1 MADRQG
7 HVRTFDPLAAAL
19 VLAASACSS
28 GGPAAPPAGQV
39 AVAPA
44 PERAPADT
52 TVRLTVARQPKP
64 EARAKPATR
73 PKPHP
78 QIRWADSTV
87 LERAVTARLGYRPL
101 AEVLSRRTQR
111 PELADRAA
119 LAVVR
124 ESRRLKLSPSLLA
137 AVLLIENRALDS
149 AAVSSQGA
157 VGLMQVMPV
166 HAGSY
171 GCASNDLKEID
182 ANICHGA
189 RLLSVYVVRSP
200 TLKVALRRYNGCVR
214 GTVTPRCS
222 RYPLRV
228 LATAASVR
236 REMLALAAQDGMI
249 VPGTAGRSLD

>member
-7 HVRTFDPLAAAL
+7 HSRRFDPLAAAL

-28 GGPAAPPAGQV
+28 GGPAGPPAGQV
-39 AVAPA
+39 VVAPA
-44 PERAPADT
+44 PEPAPADT
-52 TVRLTVARQPKP
+52 AVPSAMAVAPP
-64 EARAKPATR
+64 VKPAPR
-73 PKPHP
+73 PKPP
-78 QIRWADSTV
+78 RPRIRWADSTV
-87 LERAVTARLGYRPL
+87 LERAVTSRLGYRPL
-101 AEVLSRRTQR
+101 AEVLARRTRR

-189 RLLSVYVVRSP
+189 RLLSVYVVRSS
-200 TLKVALRRYNGCVR
+200 TLRVALRRYNGCVR

-222 RYPLRV
+222 RYPTRV

-236 REMLALAAQDGMI
+236 REMLALAARDGMI

>member
-7 HVRTFDPLAAAL
+7 HSRRFDPLAAAL

-28 GGPAAPPAGQV
+28 GGPAGPPAGQV
-39 AVAPA
+39 LVAPTPKPGPADTAVPIAVAPVVKLA
-44 PERAPADT
+44 P
-52 TVRLTVARQPKP
+52 
-64 EARAKPATR
+64 R
-73 PKPHP
+73 PKPARPH
-78 QIRWADSTV
+78 IRWADSTV
-87 LERAVTARLGYRPL
+87 LERAVTTRLGYRPL
-101 AEVLSRRTQR
+101 AEVLARRTRR

-137 AVLLIENRALDS
+137 AVLLIENRAMDS

-189 RLLSVYVVRSP
+189 RLLRVYVVRSS
-200 TLKVALRRYNGCVR
+200 TLRLALRRYNGCVR

-222 RYPLRV
+222 RYPTRV

-236 REMLALAAQDGMI
+236 REMLARAAQDGMI
-249 VPGTAGRSLD
+249 MPGSAGRSLD

>member
-7 HVRTFDPLAAAL
+7 HSRRFDPLAAAL

-28 GGPAAPPAGQV
+28 GGPAGPPAGQV
-39 AVAPA
+39 VVAPTPKPAPAAATVSIAVAP
-44 PERAPADT
+44 
-52 TVRLTVARQPKP
+52 VV
-64 EARAKPATR
+64 KPAPR
-73 PKPHP
+73 PKSARPH
-78 QIRWADSTV
+78 IRWADSTV
-87 LERAVTARLGYRPL
+87 LERAVTTRLGYRPL
-101 AEVLSRRTQR
+101 AEVLARRTRR

-189 RLLSVYVVRSP
+189 RLLRVYVVRSS
-200 TLKVALRRYNGCVR
+200 TLRLALRRYNGCVR

-222 RYPLRV
+222 RYPTRV

-249 VPGTAGRSLD
+249 VPASAGRSLD

>member
-1 MADRQG
+1 
-7 HVRTFDPLAAAL
+7 V
-19 VLAASACSS
+19 
-28 GGPAAPPAGQV
+28 
-39 AVAPA
+39 VAPA
-44 PERAPADT
+44 PEPAPADT
-52 TVRLTVARQPKP
+52 TVPIALAPAVKP
-64 EARAKPATR
+64 TPR
-73 PKPHP
+73 PKPQRPH
-78 QIRWADSTV
+78 IRWADSTV
-87 LERAVTARLGYRPL
+87 LERAVTTRLGYRPL
-101 AEVLSRRTQR
+101 AEVLARRTRR
-111 PELADRAA
+111 PELAERAA

-189 RLLSVYVVRSP
+189 RLLSVYVVRSS
-200 TLKVALRRYNGCVR
+200 TLRLALRRYNGCVR

-222 RYPLRV
+222 RYPNRV

-236 REMLALAAQDGMI
+236 RELLALAAQDGMI
-249 VPGTAGRSLD
+249 VPGSAGRSLD

>member
-19 VLAASACSS
+19 VIAASACSS
-28 GGPAAPPAGQV
+28 GGPATGPQSTQAVLAPMPV
-39 AVAPA
+39 VAPA
-44 PERAPADT
+44 PVPAG
-52 TVRLTVARQPKP
+52 TVAAATKP
-64 EARAKPATR
+64 TPR
-73 PKPHP
+73 PRHHPH
-78 QIRWADSTV
+78 IRWADSTV
-87 LERAVTARLGYRPL
+87 LERAVTTRLGYQPL
-101 AEVLSRRTQR
+101 ADVLARRTRR

-119 LAVVR
+119 IAVVR
-124 ESRRLKLSPSLLA
+124 ESRRLNLSPSLLA
-137 AVLLIENRALDS
+137 AVLLIENRALDT

-171 GCASNDLKEID
+171 GCASADLKELD

-189 RLLSVYVVRSP
+189 RLLRLFVVRSS
-200 TLKVALRRYNGCVR
+200 TLRVALRRYNGCVH

-222 RYPLRV
+222 RYPTRV

-236 REMLALAAQDGMI
+236 REMLRVAAEDGVI

>member
-7 HVRTFDPLAAAL
+7 HSRRFDPLAAAL

-28 GGPAAPPAGQV
+28 GGPAGPPAGQV
-39 AVAPA
+39 LVAPA
-44 PERAPADT
+44 PEPAPADT
-52 TVRLTVARQPKP
+52 TVAVAVKP
-64 EARAKPATR
+64 VAKPAPR
-73 PKPHP
+73 PKPRPH
-78 QIRWADSTV
+78 IRWADSTM
-87 LERAVTARLGYRPL
+87 LERAVTTRLGYRPL
-101 AEVLSRRTQR
+101 AEVLARRTRR

-189 RLLSVYVVRSP
+189 RLLSVYVVRSS
-200 TLKVALRRYNGCVR
+200 TLRLALRRYNGCVR

-222 RYPLRV
+222 RYPTRV

-249 VPGTAGRSLD
+249 VPGSAGRSLD

>member
-7 HVRTFDPLAAAL
+7 HIRTFDPLAAAL

-28 GGPAAPPAGQV
+28 GGPAGPPAGQV
-39 AVAPA
+39 VVAPA
-44 PERAPADT
+44 PEPAPADT
-52 TVRLTVARQPKP
+52 AVPSAMAVAPP
-64 EARAKPATR
+64 VKPAPR
-73 PKPHP
+73 PKPP
-78 QIRWADSTV
+78 RPRIRWADSTV
-87 LERAVTARLGYRPL
+87 LERAVTSRLGYRPL
-101 AEVLSRRTQR
+101 AEVLARRTRR

-189 RLLSVYVVRSP
+189 RLLSVYVVRSS
-200 TLKVALRRYNGCVR
+200 TLRVALRRYNGCVR

-222 RYPLRV
+222 RYPTRV

-236 REMLALAAQDGMI
+236 REMLALAARDGMI

>member
-7 HVRTFDPLAAAL
+7 HSRRFDPLAAAL

-28 GGPAAPPAGQV
+28 GGPAGPPGGQV
-39 AVAPA
+39 VVAPA
-44 PERAPADT
+44 PEPADT
-52 TVRLTVARQPKP
+52 TVPIAMAAAHPV
-64 EARAKPATR
+64 KPAPR
-73 PKPHP
+73 PKPRPH
-78 QIRWADSTV
+78 IRWADSTV
-87 LERAVTARLGYRPL
+87 LERAVTTRLGYRPL
-101 AEVLSRRTQR
+101 AEVLARRTRR

-189 RLLSVYVVRSP
+189 RLLSVYVVRSS
-200 TLKVALRRYNGCVR
+200 TLRVALRRYNGCVR

-222 RYPLRV
+222 RYPTRV

-236 REMLALAAQDGMI
+236 REMLARAAQDGMI

>member
-7 HVRTFDPLAAAL
+7 HSRRFDPLAAAL

-28 GGPAAPPAGQV
+28 GGPAGPPAGQV
-39 AVAPA
+39 VVAPTPKPAPAAATVPIAVAP
-44 PERAPADT
+44 
-52 TVRLTVARQPKP
+52 VV
-64 EARAKPATR
+64 KPAPR
-73 PKPHP
+73 PKSARPH
-78 QIRWADSTV
+78 IRWADSTV
-87 LERAVTARLGYRPL
+87 LERAVTTRLGYRPL
-101 AEVLSRRTQR
+101 AEVLARRTRR

-189 RLLSVYVVRSP
+189 RLLRVYVVRSS
-200 TLKVALRRYNGCVR
+200 TLRLALRRYNGCVR

-222 RYPLRV
+222 RYPTRV

-249 VPGTAGRSLD
+249 VPASAGRSLD

>member
-7 HVRTFDPLAAAL
+7 HSRRFDPLAAAL

-28 GGPAAPPAGQV
+28 GGPAGPPGGQV
-39 AVAPA
+39 VVAPA
-44 PERAPADT
+44 PEPAPADT
-52 TVRLTVARQPKP
+52 TVPIALAP
-64 EARAKPATR
+64 AAKPTPR
-73 PKPHP
+73 PKPQRPH
-78 QIRWADSTV
+78 IRWADSTV
-87 LERAVTARLGYRPL
+87 LERAVTTRLGYRPL
-101 AEVLSRRTQR
+101 AEVLARRTRR
-111 PELADRAA
+111 PELAERAA

-189 RLLSVYVVRSP
+189 RLLSVYVVRSS
-200 TLKVALRRYNGCVR
+200 TLRLALRRYNGCVR

-222 RYPLRV
+222 RYPNRV

-236 REMLALAAQDGMI
+236 RELLALAAQDGMI
-249 VPGTAGRSLD
+249 VPGSAGRSLD